1 MKSIYQV
8 SCLTSSVCSV
18 FSHSIMSD
26 FVILW
31 TVARQTPLSMEF
43 PREDTGVGC
52 HFLLQG
58 IFPTQGSNPHLLHR
72 QADSIPL
79 HHLGSP
85 EAERNLIFKH
95 WILNMILLSSKKNY
109 TWSIFTFQIQVSFI
123 TGAGSQSVL
132 PSRQRLNRQTNQY
145 NCQETSELWKML
157 K

>member
-31 TVARQTPLSMEF
+31 TVARQTPLSMEV

-58 IFPTQGSNPHLLHR
+58 IFPTQGLNLRLLHW
-72 QADSIPL
+72 QADSLPL
-79 HHLGSP
+79 APPGKP
-85 EAERNLIFKH
+85 QE
-95 WILNMILLSSKKNY
+95 W
-109 TWSIFTFQIQVSFI
+109 VSDK
-123 TGAGSQSVL
+123 
-132 PSRQRLNRQTNQY
+132 Y
-145 NCQETSELWKML
+145 
-157 K
+157 